1 MKLFR
6 RKKNAYFRKID
17 KNNRLIIVVKDATR
31 EELVYIS
38 NFLQHSKDFDYLV
51 CDDRYKFIEV
61 PRDVEIDVIN
71 KTNIKSDS
79 QLKDIITKV
88 KR

>member
-38 NFLQHSKDFDYLV
+38 NLLQNGKDFDYLV

-61 PRDVEIDVIN
+61 PHDVEIEVKKEIN
-71 KTNIKSDS
+71 LKPDHK
-79 QLKDIITKV
+79 LKDIITK
-88 KR
+88 R

>member
-38 NFLQHSKDFDYLV
+38 NLLQNGKDFDYLV
-51 CDDRYKFIEV
+51 CVMTD
-61 PRDVEIDVIN
+61 IN
-71 KTNIKSDS
+71 LLKSHMMS
-79 QLKDIITKV
+79 K
-88 KR
+88 